1 MTMTCKGQKMTEN
14 LHKFKTIQSIADELN
29 IKRQTLYNRSK
40 KTGVDI
46 SKKEFSDEE
55 WASLIHNKK
64 LTNVNGDNDI
74 KLSEIDILKQRIDE
88 QSGFIETLRKEIEA
102 KNIQI
107 DQAQKLQLMAEQRFN
122 DTNNQLLEYKEKEG
136 IHKKSIWKR
145 LFMYD

>member
-1 MTMTCKGQKMTEN
+1 MTES

-55 WASLIHNKK
+55 WASLIHNEK

>member
-1 MTMTCKGQKMTEN
+1 MTCKGQIMTESV
-14 LHKFKTIQSIADELN
+14 HEFKTVQAVADALN
-29 IKRQTLYNRSK
+29 IKRQTLYNRAK
-40 KTGVDI
+40 KTGIDI
-46 SKKEFSDEE
+46 SKRSFTDEE
-55 WASLIHNKK
+55 WSALVNNKK
-64 LTNVNGDNDI
+64 LTSVNSDNDK
-74 KLSEIDILKQRIDE
+74 KLTEIDILKQRIDE

>member
-1 MTMTCKGQKMTEN
+1 MTCKGQKMTES

-55 WASLIHNKK
+55 WASLIHNEK